1 MTIAR
6 TICLGFIA
14 VILAGTSL
22 LMLPVSLLFN
32 VSTHACNFNIFSHI
46 VFLNLEGR

>member
-22 LMLPVSLLFN
+22 LMLPPETEVSDSRIL
-32 VSTHACNFNIFSHI
+32 
-46 VFLNLEGR
+46 

>member
-22 LMLPVSLLFN
+22 LMLPVSTTSGTWNDPIVALFT
-32 VSTHACNFNIFSHI
+32 SSLSLFLFS
-46 VFLNLEGR
+46 LT